1 MLKNKSVLIFFL
13 VVSQRTHNENQRMA
27 GSFLLA
33 FFLFFLAPFF
43 FSFFFFS
50 RHGRAVYPAKTMQNP
65 SDVCPRKFRCLVSAY
80 FVWVFFPRKIIL
92 APHSETNLRSVR
104 FQHRASVHCLLLFSE
119 ASTVQERLPRISR
132 EAHREL
138 PVGVLSLITRLV
150 LSATGNT
157 PSVLCV
163 TSQQFPV

>member
-33 FFLFFLAPFF
+33 FFLLFFLPPSFFLF
-43 FSFFFFS
+43 FSP
-50 RHGRAVYPAKTMQNP
+50 HGRAVYPVKTMQNP
-65 SDVCPRKFRCLVSAY
+65 SDVCPRKFRCLASVY

-92 APHSETNLRSVR
+92 ALHSETNLRSAR
-104 FQHRASVHCLLLFSE
+104 FRERASVHCLLLFSE